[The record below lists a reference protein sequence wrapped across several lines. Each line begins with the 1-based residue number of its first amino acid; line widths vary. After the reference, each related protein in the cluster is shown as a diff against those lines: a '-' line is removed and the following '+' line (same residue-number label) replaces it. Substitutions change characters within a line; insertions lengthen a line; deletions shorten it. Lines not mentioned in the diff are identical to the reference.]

1 MRVGKGWKYKLG
13 ACSWPADGVFF
24 YEKQHYL
31 PDKCLRKFIERKSI
45 WTLTFSNVKFV
56 ALILNLVGKHV
67 LNTDLAKKKNL

>member
-1 MRVGKGWKYKLG
+1 MELAVGQQMV
-13 ACSWPADGVFF
+13 SVF

-31 PDKCLRKFIERKSI
+31 PDECFRKFIERKSI